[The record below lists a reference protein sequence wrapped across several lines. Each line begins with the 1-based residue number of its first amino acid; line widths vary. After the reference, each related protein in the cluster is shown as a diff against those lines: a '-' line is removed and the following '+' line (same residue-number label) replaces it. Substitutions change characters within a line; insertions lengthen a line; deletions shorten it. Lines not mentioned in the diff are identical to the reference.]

1 MKLKSLFV
9 ITLLAVACSFA
20 SAQTFGFA
28 STSGG
33 LYCNYE
39 QIAYGVD
46 LSGAYD
52 IVDNL
57 SVCWSAYGL
66 SGPNGTGGGF
76 SASAANTGLP
86 VTGKGV
92 IYGDNLYD
100 AFDIGYLT
108 GYGYYVDSIYTGE
121 QWTVLTKLK
130 ANKVDKYGHFHGS
143 YSWIGLA
150 SYSTF
155 VFGDNYGYLSSSIPK
170 AGGKEASR
178 GTTAGK
184 PVARP
189 KK

>member
-1 MKLKSLFV
+1 MKLKSLLV

-28 STSGG
+28 STSGS

-39 QIAYGVD
+39 QLANGVD

-66 SGPNGTGGGF
+66 TGPNSTGGGF
-76 SASAANTGLP
+76 VATAANTGLP
-86 VTGKGV
+86 VFGKGV

-100 AFDIGYLT
+100 TFDLGYIT
-108 GYGYYVDSIYTGE
+108 SYGYYADPIYTGE

-130 ANKVDKYGHFHGS
+130 ANKQDKYGHFKGA

-155 VFGDNYGYLSSSIPK
+155 VFGDNYGYLSASIPSAKDK
-170 AGGKEASR
+170 ANNK

-184 PVARP
+184 PVAKP